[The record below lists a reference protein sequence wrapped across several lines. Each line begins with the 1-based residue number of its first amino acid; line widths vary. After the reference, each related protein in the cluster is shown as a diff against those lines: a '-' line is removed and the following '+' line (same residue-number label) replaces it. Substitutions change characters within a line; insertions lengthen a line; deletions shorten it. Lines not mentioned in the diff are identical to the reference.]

1 VKSIAQLY
9 NGEVMMPKNVL
20 YATAVLSIVCSIGF
34 AQGPAKLRKE
44 DTPIPVDEIIQKF
57 AQKEK
62 EFRIARAN
70 YTYHQT
76 IRVQSLN
83 ANDRVLGEYY
93 VESDITFDSAGKRTE
108 RITKAPPNTL
118 QNIQLTPE
126 DMQDIREIQPFVL
139 TTDDLEKY
147 RLKYLGKEKVDEI
160 DCYVFDVAPKTIEKN
175 QRYFQGQIWVDDK
188 DLQIV
193 KTYGKAVPDIRRG
206 GQENVFPRF
215 ETYREPID
223 GLYWFPTY
231 TRAVDTL
238 QFSSG
243 AQRIR
248 QIVRYDNYKKF
259 QADVKLTFGDA
270 VDGENSKGGAG
281 SDDRKAPALDPKLKQ
296 PPTKKK

>member
-1 VKSIAQLY
+1 MYLKSF
-9 NGEVMMPKNVL
+9 
-20 YATAVLSIVCSIGF
+20 YATIVLLMICSLGQ
-34 AQGPAKLRKE
+34 AQGPTKIRKVE
-44 DTPIPVDEIIQKF
+44 PPIPTDEIVRKV
-57 AQKEK
+57 AEKEK
-62 EFRIARAN
+62 QFKIARGN

-76 IRVQSLN
+76 VRVQNLN
-83 ANDRVLGEYY
+83 ASDRVTGEYY
-93 VESDITFDSAGKRTE
+93 VESDITFDTSGRRTE

-118 QNIQLTPE
+118 HDILLTPE

-139 TTDDLEKY
+139 TSDDIGKY
-147 RLKYLGKEKVDEI
+147 NLKYLGKEMVDEV

-193 KTYGKAVPDIRRG
+193 KTYGKAVPDIRK
-206 GQENVFPRF
+206 GQENLFPRF
-215 ETYREPID
+215 ETYREQVD

-248 QIVRYDNYKKF
+248 QIIKYENYKKF

-270 VDGENSKGGAG
+270 VDDGAG
-281 SDDRKAPALDPKLKQ
+281 GKNSTSSDSKAPALDPKLKDAS
-296 PPTKKK
+296 KKKK